1 MMQLDLDDVEARA
14 RLNLLV
20 EAIENDRY
28 PLSPRIRLL
37 GQILAKFGPMAPAP
51 MTRII
56 IVVLALVAA
65 VSACQ
70 YPGCVEADRIAR
82 QCGGGGHCAE
92 LQQAQK
98 RARADLPGDGPRDSF
113 GDLGLPPFPSMKSAQ
128 WLRFNGG
135 HKTVRGSTRS
145 DREDATLVGGEET

>member
-1 MMQLDLDDVEARA
+1 
-14 RLNLLV
+14 
-20 EAIENDRY
+20 
-28 PLSPRIRLL
+28 
-37 GQILAKFGPMAPAP
+37 MAST

-70 YPGCVEADRIAR
+70 HPGCVEADRGAR

-98 RARADLPGDGPRDSF
+98 RACADDSGQGPQDSF
-113 GDLGLPPFPSMKSAQ
+113 GDLGLPLSPSMKSAQ

-135 HKTVRGSTRS
+135 HKTVRVSTLLGSIGR
-145 DREDATLVGGEET
+145 RLI

>member
-1 MMQLDLDDVEARA
+1 
-14 RLNLLV
+14 
-20 EAIENDRY
+20 
-28 PLSPRIRLL
+28 
-37 GQILAKFGPMAPAP
+37 

-56 IVVLALVAA
+56 IVVLALVAT

-70 YPGCVEADRIAR
+70 YPGCVEAAR
-82 QCGGGGHCAE
+82 RASECGGGGHCAE

-98 RARADLPGDGPRDSF
+98 RACADDTGDGPRDSF
-113 GDLGLPPFPSMKSAQ
+113 GDLGLPPSPSMKSAQ

-145 DREDATLVGGEET
+145 GREDATLAGGEE

>member
-1 MMQLDLDDVEARA
+1 LS
-14 RLNLLV
+14 LLV

-28 PLSPRIRLL
+28 PLSPRIRLRR
-37 GQILAKFGPMAPAP
+37 QILARFGPMAPAP

-70 YPGCVEADRIAR
+70 YPGCVEADRVAR
-82 QCGGGGHCAE
+82 QCGVGHCAE
-92 LQQAQK
+92 FQQAQK
-98 RARADLPGDGPRDSF
+98 RACADLPGDGPRDSF

-145 DREDATLVGGEET
+145 GREDATLVGGEET